1 MQTEKPAYKRIVLKL
16 SGEAVQERGGRDNIS
31 PTVVR
36 DIAERIKEVRDLGVQ
51 VSVVI
56 GGGNIWRGVSASHRG
71 MDRTTADYMGMLATV
86 INALAL
92 RSTLDQMGV
101 ETRVQSAIDMRNVAE
116 PFILGRAIRHLELGR
131 IVIFAA
137 GTGNP
142 YFFTDMSKDDILL
155 EAEMSMEKSVDYMVH
170 EFAAVRTGKASPGLV
185 ENVDVHA
192 YGSTMKLKQL
202 ALITTPEAR
211 LLVVQPFDAG
221 TVQDIEKALKESKIG
236 IMPAVDGKI
245 IRLPIPELS
254 EERRKELVRSL
265 SKMAEEARVRV
276 RANRRAALDEAKK
289 LKAAGE
295 LTEDG
300 LRDVEDEVQ
309 KLTDRFV
316 KSIDDHLKHKEA
328 EILKV

>member
-1 MQTEKPAYKRIVLKL
+1 
-16 SGEAVQERGGRDNIS
+16 
-31 PTVVR
+31 
-36 DIAERIKEVRDLGVQ
+36 
-51 VSVVI
+51 
-56 GGGNIWRGVSASHRG
+56 
-71 MDRTTADYMGMLATV
+71 
-86 INALAL
+86 
-92 RSTLDQMGV
+92 
-101 ETRVQSAIDMRNVAE
+101 
-116 PFILGRAIRHLELGR
+116 
-131 IVIFAA
+131 
-137 GTGNP
+137 
-142 YFFTDMSKDDILL
+142 MSRDDILL
-155 EAEMSMEKSVDYMVH
+155 EAEMAMEKSVDYMVH

-192 YGSTMKLKQL
+192 YGSNMKLKQL
-202 ALITTPEAR
+202 ALITTPEPR

-221 TVQDIEKALKESKIG
+221 TVPDIERALKESKIG
-236 IMPAVDGKI
+236 ITPAVDGKI

-265 SKMAEEARVRV
+265 GKMAEEARVRV

-300 LRDVEDEVQ
+300 LRDVEEEVQ

>member
-1 MQTEKPAYKRIVLKL
+1 
-16 SGEAVQERGGRDNIS
+16 
-31 PTVVR
+31 
-36 DIAERIKEVRDLGVQ
+36 
-51 VSVVI
+51 
-56 GGGNIWRGVSASHRG
+56 
-71 MDRTTADYMGMLATV
+71 
-86 INALAL
+86 
-92 RSTLDQMGV
+92 
-101 ETRVQSAIDMRNVAE
+101 
-116 PFILGRAIRHLELGR
+116 
-131 IVIFAA
+131 
-137 GTGNP
+137 
-142 YFFTDMSKDDILL
+142 MSKDDILL
-155 EAEMSMEKSVDYMVH
+155 DAEMSMEKSVDYMVH

-202 ALITTPEAR
+202 ALITTPEPR

-276 RANRRAALDEAKK
+276 RANRRAALDEAKR
-289 LKAAGE
+289 LKTAGG

-300 LRDVEDEVQ
+300 FRDVEDEVQ

-316 KSIDDHLKHKEA
+316 KSVDDHLKHKEA